1 LLVYGPSGVK
11 SIFTSAYS
19 GPIALASTYLCLSC
33 LSVSRRELQNILLG
47 LVGPILGIAVIAVF
61 GFVTAADVVFSEDS
75 NLATSGGFGPN
86 QVSTILGLG
95 VLACFLSLFLFTGK
109 RLMQLVLFGVMIFL
123 AAQSAFTF
131 SRSGL
136 YNASVGI
143 VIASLWLL
151 TDARTR
157 TRLVIAIVPAIILAV
172 AVIIPTLNQIS
183 GDTLSARFQDT
194 SVSGRDELALIDL
207 NIWLENPLLGVGPG
221 RSREIHRVLHPGSTM
236 AHTEFTRMLAEH
248 GTLGLI
254 SIVAL
259 ALMAWQSFY
268 RAKSPMDK
276 ALVGAL
282 VGWTIMFML
291 NSAMRTAGPAFAF
304 GLASIKVIP
313 STRFSLRTKR
323 TTPRTAFRQL

>member
-1 LLVYGPSGVK
+1 LLVYGPSGARN
-11 SIFTSAYS
+11 IFTSAYS
-19 GPIALASTYLCLSC
+19 GPIALASTYMCLSC
-33 LSVSRRELQNILLG
+33 MTVSRRELQNILLS

-61 GFVTAADVVFSEDS
+61 GFVTAADVVFSDES
-75 NLATSGGFGPN
+75 NVVTSGGFGPN

-95 VLACFLSLFLFTGK
+95 ALACFLSLFLFTGK
-109 RLMQLVLFGVMIFL
+109 RLVQLVLFGIMIFL

-136 YNASVGI
+136 YNAGI
-143 VIASLWLL
+143 GIAIASLWLL
-151 TDARTR
+151 ADARTR
-157 TRLVIAIVPAIILAV
+157 TGVVIAIVAAIVLAV
-172 AVIIPTLNQIS
+172 AFVIPTLNQIS
-183 GDTLSARFQDT
+183 GDALSARFQDT

-207 NIWLENPLLGVGPG
+207 NIWLDNPLLGVGPG

-268 RAKSPMDK
+268 RAKSPINK

-282 VGWTIMFML
+282 VGWTFMFML

-304 GLASIKVIP
+304 GLASINVIP
-313 STRFSLRTKR
+313 SIRVGLRTKR
-323 TTPRTAFRQL
+323 TLPRTASDQR